1 MSNARP
7 PAARPAGPD
16 ASEGDWIFPLSET
29 AATTRA
35 ALVAGASAL
44 SLVLLVVLAA
54 LSIVL
59 TVTQPGSI
67 VPWVPIALVPLAA
80 GSIAAWRWEP
90 IPVLGYVAIAL
101 AATGAFVA
109 LTIAVAQ
116 SPAQAAAG
124 TAGFLL
130 SMTTNV
136 AVLTGAA
143 SDRWSGGIAGALGG
157 WVLAEGTI
165 AVTAAFVGLP
175 YRLDVPPI
183 AIALGVAL
191 GYAAVPLAR
200 ARARSGTVSLELAD
214 RRTRTR
220 RLREVEGRESIAVLH
235 DTLLGELATLAVRAP
250 GPLTDAERTR
260 LVAGLE
266 SGAMLPLLRDEAP
279 PAESGVGSMLV
290 SIGAAGGV
298 RVVLEG
304 EVAALDAVAEPA
316 HSALRSALEQC
327 VVNVARH
334 AGVSEAWVA
343 VGAVDGELSVT
354 VVDEGVGF
362 DPGSVPHDRLGL
374 SESVRGRVERCGGTV
389 RVWSSPGA
397 GTSVHIVVPM
407 GV

>member
-1 MSNARP
+1 MSNARSP
-7 PAARPAGPD
+7 QVRTAATD
-16 ASEGDWIFPLSET
+16 AEGDWIFPLSET

-35 ALVAGASAL
+35 ALVSGASAL
-44 SLVLLVVLAA
+44 SLVLLAVLAT
-54 LSIVL
+54 LGIVL
-59 TVTQPGSI
+59 MVTQPGSI
-67 VPWVPIALVPLAA
+67 VPWMPLALIPLAA

-90 IPVLGYVAIAL
+90 IPVLGFVAIAL
-101 AATGAFVA
+101 AAAGSFVA
-109 LTIAVAQ
+109 LTVAASQ

-136 AVLTGAA
+136 SVLTGAA
-143 SDRWSGGIAGALGG
+143 SDRWTGGIAGALGG

-165 AVTAAFVGLP
+165 AITAAFIGLP

-183 AIALGVAL
+183 AIALGVAI
-191 GYAAVPLAR
+191 GYAVVPLAR
-200 ARARSGTVSLELAD
+200 ARARRGTASLEQAD

-235 DTLLGELATLAVRAP
+235 DTLLGELATLSVRAP
-250 GPLTDAERTR
+250 GPITDAERAR
-260 LVAGLE
+260 LEAGLE
-266 SGAMLPLLRDEAP
+266 SSAMLPLLRDEQKP
-279 PAESGVGSMLV
+279 VTSGVGALLV
-290 SIGAAGGV
+290 SIGAAGGI

-304 EVAALDAVAEPA
+304 DVASLDEVADPA
-316 HSALRSALEQC
+316 GSALRSALEQC

-343 VGAVDGELSVT
+343 VGAADGELSVT

-362 DPGSVPHDRLGL
+362 DPGLVPHDRLGL
-374 SESVRGRVERCGGTV
+374 SESVRGRVERSGGTV

-407 GV
+407 GA